1 MSGAPGFGSQGACVH
16 TGLRETM
23 GATKTQCPAC
33 ESPFVVQVAPATLL
47 DKLASLISLSPFQCE
62 LCKRRFR
69 IKQEGGQSSDS
80 KVRRKS
86 VRVPVQIP
94 VTFESNEL
102 SGEGTL
108 TDISPHGCSLL
119 SKQPL
124 KYGLVLRLNLP
135 AGPGQKPGSTVQ
147 QLATVM
153 GVNGNRAGLKFLA
166 YSSQERDALAQ
177 TVTRSMKIFAST

>member
-1 MSGAPGFGSQGACVH
+1 
-16 TGLRETM
+16 M
-23 GATKTQCPAC
+23 GTAKPQCPSC
-33 ESPFVVQVAPATLL
+33 ESPFVIQAEPVTLL
-47 DKLASLISLSPFQCE
+47 DRLASLVGLYPFQCE

-69 IKQEGGQSSDS
+69 MKQEKGQPSGP
-80 KVRRKS
+80 KERRKS

-94 VTFESNEL
+94 VTFESNEV
-102 SGEGTL
+102 SGDGTL

-119 SKQPL
+119 SQQPL
-124 KYGLVLRLNLP
+124 KYGMVLRLNIP
-135 AGPGQKPGSTVQ
+135 AGPGQKPGSTVP

-177 TVTRSMKIFAST
+177 TVTRSMKIFAAK